1 MKLIL
6 NPFFQALLT
15 VLIFLGGAFILFGP
29 GPITTDKVTD
39 EHSSDIAQK
48 IYVAIEGEAKIAVID
63 PVEGAVIKNI
73 SIAGFSPH
81 NVQVSPDNKT
91 VWVTGNSAGHGHS
104 LLPIKSANADTGE
117 IPDEVI
123 VIDPIRDAVIKRIQ
137 IGAGIHL
144 AHVVLTPDSRYA
156 YVTAQVQGMIY
167 KIDVKSY
174 GVIKSIATGENSEPH
189 GLRISPDG
197 RFAYVAMLGNK
208 SLGVVDLKTDR
219 FSEVPL
225 GGASVQTGITPNNK
239 FVVVSL
245 YDTKQLA
252 VYRVS
257 DGSISYIDLPA
268 TSKGPIQ
275 MYPTPD
281 SRFIYLADQGYY
293 FSQPSSQWVYKID
306 IETRKVIKEIK
317 AGKAPHGVVVSADGK
332 FVYVTNLLSGD
343 VSVID
348 TARDEEVKTIKV
360 GKEPNGISI
369 WYKNN

>member
-1 MKLIL
+1 M
-6 NPFFQALLT
+6 NPFLQALITILA
-15 VLIFLGGAFILFGP
+15 ILGGSFILLGP
-29 GPITTDKVTD
+29 GPISTNKIAVD
-39 EHSSDIAQK
+39 HFSDLNQK

-63 PVEGAVIKNI
+63 PVEGVVIKNI
-73 SIAGFSPH
+73 DIADFSPH

-104 LLPIKSANADTGE
+104 FLPIKSANADTGE
-117 IPDEVI
+117 ILDQVI
-123 VIDPIRDAVIKRIQ
+123 VINPSTDAIIKRVQ

-156 YVTAQVQGMIY
+156 YVTAQVQGMIH
-167 KIDVKSY
+167 KIDAKSY
-174 GVIKSIATGENSEPH
+174 RVIKSIATGEKSEPH
-189 GLRISPDG
+189 GLRISPDSK
-197 RFAYVAMLGNK
+197 FAYVAMLGNK

-239 FVVVSL
+239 FAVVSL

-252 VYRVS
+252 VYRIS
-257 DGSISYIDLPA
+257 DGSISYINLPA
-268 TSKGPIQ
+268 TARGPIQ

-306 IETRKVIKEIK
+306 IETKKVTKEIK

-360 GKEPNGISI
+360 GKEPNGVSI